1 VGYSGLSGTGF
12 SLLVLNYADAAKFK
26 GKQSEQA
33 AENGICGPQ
42 GLKPLMNPMRLRRG

>member
-1 VGYSGLSGTGF
+1 MVLHIEFSGTGF
-12 SLLVLNYADAAKFK
+12 SLSVFAVPEEIQIQQAK
-26 GKQSEQA
+26 QV